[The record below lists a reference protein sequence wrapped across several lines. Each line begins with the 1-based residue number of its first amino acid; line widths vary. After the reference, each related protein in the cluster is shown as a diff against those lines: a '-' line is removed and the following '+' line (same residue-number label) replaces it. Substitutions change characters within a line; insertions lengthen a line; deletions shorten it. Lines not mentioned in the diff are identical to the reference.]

1 MTSNIIGIMS
11 GSSLDGLDMALCR
24 FEEIDSHMEWS
35 IVASKTISFP
45 PFISE
50 ALRSAPSL
58 GGWDLMHLDSRFGR
72 FIGKET
78 KAWMNTHSL
87 NAELIASHGH
97 TVFHEPLKGFT
108 LQIGCGA
115 NIAFASEIDTITS
128 FRSADVAAGGQGAPF
143 APIADK
149 ALFPGYQAYLNLG
162 GIANISI
169 VTPEEKWKAWD
180 IGPCNQA
187 LNHLS
192 QKAGQPYDAEG
203 KMAASG
209 VIIKHVVDALVSMF
223 PYNAGQPKGLSNAEI
238 QSSWIKYLDV
248 ADEPLNN
255 LLASVTEAIAILIY
269 NHLQLFHGVPTKIL
283 VTGGGAHNTHLI
295 IRLNTLSAGDRF
307 TFHLP
312 SSVVINYKE
321 CLLMAWLG
329 YLTAHSRSYGIDKV
343 SGASRD
349 SIGGALY
356 KATR

>member
-1 MTSNIIGIMS
+1 MS

-24 FEEIDSHMEWS
+24 FEEIDSNIEWL
-35 IVASKTISFP
+35 IIASKTVPFP

-50 ALRSAPSL
+50 ALRSASSL
-58 GGWDLMHLDSRFGR
+58 SGWDLMHLDSRFGR

-78 KAWMNTHSL
+78 KAWMQSL
-87 NAELIASHGH
+87 SMKAELIASHGH
-97 TVFHEPLKGFT
+97 TVFHEPTKGFT

-115 NIAFASEIDTITS
+115 NIAFETGLDTITS
-128 FRSADVAAGGQGAPF
+128 FRAADVASGGQGAPF

-169 VTPEEKWKAWD
+169 LTPDHKWKAWD

-187 LNHLS
+187 LNHLAM
-192 QKAGQPYDAEG
+192 KADHPYDAEG
-203 KMAASG
+203 ALAASG
-209 VIIKHVVDALVSMF
+209 VIISPVVDALISMF
-223 PYNAGQPKGLSNAEI
+223 PYNGGQPKGLSNAEV
-238 QSSWIKYLDV
+238 QSSWIKYLDES
-248 ADEPLNN
+248 DESTIN
-255 LLASVTEAIAILIY
+255 LLASVTEAIAILIH
-269 NHLQLFHGVPTKIL
+269 NHLQLFHGVATKII

-295 IRLNTLSAGDRF
+295 NRINKLSSSENF
-307 TFHLP
+307 IFHLP
-312 SSVVINYKE
+312 STVIINYKE

-329 YLTAHSRSYGIDKV
+329 YLTAHGRSYGIDKV

-349 SIGGALY
+349 SIGGAFY

>member
-1 MTSNIIGIMS
+1 MASNIIGIMS

-24 FEEIDSHMEWS
+24 FDEIDSNVEWS
-35 IVASKTISFP
+35 IVASKTVPFP
-45 PFISE
+45 PFISD

-58 GGWDLMHLDSRFGR
+58 SGWDLMHLDSRFGR

-78 KAWMNTHSL
+78 QAWMNSHSL
-87 NAELIASHGH
+87 KADLIASHGH
-97 TVFHEPLKGFT
+97 TVFHEPSRGFT

-115 NIAFASEIDTITS
+115 NIAFESGIDTITS
-128 FRSADVAAGGQGAPF
+128 FRSADIAAGGQGAPF

-162 GIANISI
+162 GIANITI
-169 VTPEEKWKAWD
+169 LTPDGKWKAWD

-187 LNHLS
+187 LNHLAM
-192 QKAGQPYDAEG
+192 KAGQPYDAEG

-209 VIIKHVVDALVSMF
+209 VIITPVVEALLSMF
-223 PYNAGQPKGLSNAEI
+223 PYNGGQPRGLSNAEV
-238 QSSWIKYLDV
+238 QSSWIKYLNES
-248 ADEPLNN
+248 DESPIN
-255 LLASVTEAIAILIY
+255 LLASVTEAIALLIHE
-269 NHLQLFHGVPTKIL
+269 HLQVFQGVAIKIL
-283 VTGGGAHNTHLI
+283 VTGGGTHNTHLI
-295 IRLNTLSAGDRF
+295 NRLNSLSAAEHF

-312 SSVVINYKE
+312 SSVIINYKE

-329 YLTAHSRSYGIDKV
+329 YLTAHGRSYGIDEV

-349 SIGGALY
+349 TIGGALY

>member
-1 MTSNIIGIMS
+1 MSSNIIGIMS

-24 FEEIDSHMEWS
+24 FEEIDSIVEWS
-35 IVASKTISFP
+35 IVESKTVPFP

-58 GGWDLMHLDSRFGR
+58 SGWDLMHLDSRFGR

-78 KAWMNTHSL
+78 KAWMNALSL
-87 NAELIASHGH
+87 KAELIASHGH

-115 NIAFASEIDTITS
+115 NIAFETGIDTMTS
-128 FRSADVAAGGQGAPF
+128 FRTADIAAGGQGAPF

-149 ALFPGYQAYLNLG
+149 ALFQGYQAYLNLG
-162 GIANISI
+162 GIANITI
-169 VTPEEKWKAWD
+169 QANDVKWKAWD

-187 LNHLS
+187 LNHLAM
-192 QKAGQPYDAEG
+192 KGGQPYDAEG
-203 KMAASG
+203 KLAASG
-209 VIIKHVVDALVSMF
+209 VVVKPVVDALISMF
-223 PYNAGQPKGLSNAEI
+223 PYNGGQPRGLSNAEV
-238 QSSWIKYLDV
+238 QSSWINYLDES
-248 ADEPLNN
+248 DEPTIN
-255 LLASVTEAIAILIY
+255 LLASVTEAIAIIIHD
-269 NHLQLFHGVPTKIL
+269 HLQLFHGEAIKVL

-295 IRLNTLSAGDRF
+295 SRLNTLSSAEQF

-312 SSVVINYKE
+312 SAVIINYKE

-329 YLTAHSRSYGIDKV
+329 YLTSHGRSYGIDEV

-349 SIGGALY
+349 TIGGALY

>member
-1 MTSNIIGIMS
+1 MSSNIIGIMS

-24 FEEIDSHMEWS
+24 FEETDSNVEWS
-35 IVASKTISFP
+35 ILASNTVPFP

-50 ALRSAPSL
+50 ALRSAPSFS
-58 GGWDLMHLDSRFGR
+58 GWDLMHLDCRFGR
-72 FIGKET
+72 FIGKEIR
-78 KAWMNTHSL
+78 AWMNSLSL

-97 TVFHEPLKGFT
+97 TVFHEPVRGFT

-115 NIAFASEIDTITS
+115 NIAFESGIDTITS
-128 FRSADVAAGGQGAPF
+128 FRSADIAAGGQGAPF

-169 VTPEEKWKAWD
+169 LTPDKKWKAWD

-187 LNHLS
+187 LNHLAL
-192 QKAGQPYDAEG
+192 KTGQPYDAEG

-209 VIIKHVVDALVSMF
+209 VIIKPVVDALLSMF
-223 PYNAGQPKGLSNAEI
+223 PYNEGQPKGMSNAEV
-238 QSSWIKYLDV
+238 QSSWIKYLD
-248 ADEPLNN
+248 ASDEPITN
-255 LLASVTEAIAILIY
+255 LLASVTEAIALLIQD
-269 NHLQLFHGVPTKIL
+269 HLQLFHGVATKVL

-295 IRLNTLSAGDRF
+295 SRVQALLAAEHF

-312 SSVVINYKE
+312 SPVIINYKE

-329 YLTAHSRSYGIDKV
+329 YLTTHGRSYGIDEI

-349 SIGGALY
+349 SIGGAIF

>member
-1 MTSNIIGIMS
+1 MSSNIIGIMS

-24 FEEIDSHMEWS
+24 FEEIDSDVEWS
-35 IVASKTISFP
+35 ILASKTVSFP
-45 PFISE
+45 PFISD

-58 GGWDLMHLDSRFGR
+58 SGWDLMHLDSRFGR

-78 KAWMNTHSL
+78 KAWMNSL
-87 NAELIASHGH
+87 SLKAELIASHGH
-97 TVFHEPLKGFT
+97 TVFHEPTKGFT

-115 NIAFASEIDTITS
+115 NIAFESGIDTITS

-169 VTPEEKWKAWD
+169 LSSDGKWKAWD
-180 IGPCNQA
+180 IGSCNQA
-187 LNHLS
+187 LNHLAM
-192 QKAGQPYDAEG
+192 KAGQPYDAEG
-203 KMAASG
+203 KLAASG
-209 VIIKHVVDALVSMF
+209 VVIKPVVEALVSMF
-223 PYNAGQPKGLSNAEI
+223 PYNGGQPKGLSNAEV
-238 QSSWIKYLDV
+238 QSSWIKYLD
-248 ADEPLNN
+248 ESGESTIN
-255 LLASVTEAIAILIY
+255 LLASVTEAIALLIHD
-269 NHLQLFHGVPTKIL
+269 HLQSIHGVETKVL

-295 IRLNTLSAGDRF
+295 NRLNTISAADNF
-307 TFHLP
+307 IFHLP
-312 SSVVINYKE
+312 SSVIINYKE

-329 YLTAHSRSYGIDKV
+329 YLTVQGRSYGIDEV

-349 SIGGALY
+349 TIGGALY